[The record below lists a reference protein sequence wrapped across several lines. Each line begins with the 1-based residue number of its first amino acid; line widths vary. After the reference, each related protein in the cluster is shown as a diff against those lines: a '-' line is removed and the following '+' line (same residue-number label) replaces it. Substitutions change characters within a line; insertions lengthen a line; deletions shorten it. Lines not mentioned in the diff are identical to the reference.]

1 MDGEI
6 SGSGAGVP
14 AGDVPRSAE
23 MADGMAQGDSAAVRL
38 ADGTTATLRPIS
50 EEDGPAV
57 VRFHSRLSPET
68 IWLRYF
74 SPHPTLTDREV
85 ERLCRSG
92 DPDHLALVALRGD
105 DIIGIAQYDRAVG
118 SDEAETAF
126 AVLDAEQGNGV
137 GTLLLEHLAARARL
151 HGVKRFAADTLAV
164 NNRML
169 GVFGSVGFA
178 RQSSMEA
185 GVVHIVLDIAPTAD
199 ALEAADRRDA
209 RAVVRSLERLLRPGS
224 VAVIGASRRPG
235 TIGHELVRNLVRG
248 AFQGPVYPVNPSA
261 RQIASIPCWPSI
273 DDVPGDVDLAV
284 IAVPADSVVEVAEAC
299 GHRHVGGLVIVST
312 GFAESSPEGLEAQ
325 RELVAIARRHGMRI
339 VGPNCF
345 GVLNTDPAV
354 SLNATFA
361 ADAPVAGRVGFASQS
376 GGLGIA
382 ILGEARSRGIGL
394 STFVSMGNKAD
405 VSGNDVLEWW
415 EHDDGTAALLLY
427 LESFGNPRKFSRL
440 ARRIGRNKPILVV
453 KSGRSGAGRRAASSH
468 TAALASP
475 DEAVDALL
483 AQAGVL
489 RVDTVEELFDAA
501 SVLVDQPLPDGRRVA
516 IVTNSGGPGVLAA
529 DACSGQGMVVP
540 ELRRETQ
547 EALRHI
553 TPGAGSVLNPVDL
566 GASGT
571 AASYQRS
578 LQVILASG
586 EVDAAVVVFTPP
598 LVTET
603 DDVARAIVAAA
614 NGAEPP
620 RTVVASI
627 LGSRSGRDI
636 LAQANR
642 PVPCFTYPETAVQ
655 ALAHAVR
662 YAQWRAKPLG
672 ALPALESVEPNTA
685 RRLLGEAADPSGW
698 VTGVP
703 AMEVLAS
710 YGIPTQ
716 PTTAVR
722 DPEEAAAA
730 ADRLGFPVALKASGA
745 GIVHKSDLGG
755 VALDLGSPGDVRAA
769 YARMQGVVGEAMAG
783 AVVQP
788 MADAGVEVIVGI
800 VQDPIFGPQVL
811 FGLGGT
817 AVELLGDHSLRLA
830 PLTDVDAREMV
841 LGLRGSPLLTGYRGS
856 PAVDIDALVDLLLR
870 FGRLAE
876 DLPELAEMDAN
887 PVIATRTGAVVVDA
901 RLRRATTPVRRRDDS
916 RRLA

>member
-1 MDGEI
+1 MPDAAMPDAAMPDAAMP
-6 SGSGAGVP
+6 GAGMVA
-14 AGDVPRSAE
+14 AGASVT
-23 MADGMAQGDSAAVRL
+23 VRL
-38 ADGTTATLRPIS
+38 ADGTTATIRPIS
-50 EEDGPAV
+50 EEDGRAV
-57 VRFHSRLSPET
+57 VRFHSQLSPET

-74 SPHPTLTDREV
+74 SPHPTLSDREV

-92 DPDHLALVALRGD
+92 DPDHFALVAIRD
-105 DIIGIAQYDRAVG
+105 DEFIGIAQYDRAVG

-126 AVLDAEQGNGV
+126 AVLDSEQGNGV
-137 GTLLLEHLAARARL
+137 GTLLLEHLAAGARS

-178 RQSSMEA
+178 RQSSIEA
-185 GVVHIVLDIAPTAD
+185 GVVHVVLDIAPTAE

-235 TIGHELVRNLVRG
+235 TIGHELVRNLVKG
-248 AFQGPVYPVNPSA
+248 AFQGPVYPVNPTA
-261 RQIASIPCWPSI
+261 RQVASIPCWPSI
-273 DDVPGDVDLAV
+273 EDVPGDVDLAV
-284 IAVPADSVVEVAEAC
+284 IAVPASSVVEVAEAC
-299 GHRHVGGLVIVST
+299 GRRHVGGLVIVST
-312 GFAESSPEGLEAQ
+312 GFAESSPGGIEAQ
-325 RELVAIARRHGMRI
+325 REIVALARRHGMRV

-345 GVLNTDPAV
+345 GVLNTDPSV

-405 VSGNDVLEWW
+405 VSGNDLLEWW
-415 EHDDGTAALLLY
+415 EYDDDTAALLLY

-440 ARRIGRNKPILVV
+440 ARRIGRHKPILVV

-501 SVLVDQPLPDGRRVA
+501 SVLGDQPLPDGRRVA

-529 DACSGQGMVVP
+529 DACSGHGMVVP

-547 EALRHI
+547 EALRAV
-553 TPGAGSVLNPVDL
+553 TPDAGSVVNPVDL

-571 AASYQRS
+571 ADSYRRS
-578 LQVILASG
+578 LEIILASG
-586 EVDAAVVVFTPP
+586 EVDAVVVVFTPP

-614 NGAEPP
+614 DGAEPP
-620 RTVVASI
+620 RTVVTSI

-636 LAQANR
+636 LARASR

-655 ALAHAVR
+655 ALAQTVR
-662 YAQWRAKPLG
+662 YARWRAKPLG
-672 ALPALESVEPNTA
+672 ALPALGGVEPNTA
-685 RRLLGEAADPSGW
+685 RRLLGEAAAPDGW
-698 VTGVP
+698 VTGVA

-722 DPEEAAAA
+722 DAEEAIATATA
-730 ADRLGFPVALKASGA
+730 LGFPVVLKAIGA

-755 VALDLGSPGDVRAA
+755 VALGLASPGDVRAA
-769 YARMQGVVGEAMAG
+769 YARMQAGVGETMDG

-788 MADAGVEVIVGI
+788 MAEVGVEIIVGI
-800 VQDPIFGPQVL
+800 VQDPVFGPQVL

-830 PLTDVDAREMV
+830 PLTDLDAREMV

-856 PAVDIDALVDLLLR
+856 PAVDVEALVDLLLR
-870 FGRLAE
+870 IGRLAE

-887 PVIATRTGAVVVDA
+887 PVIATPSGAVVVDA
-901 RLRRATTPVRRRDDS
+901 RLRRATSPVRRRDDS
-916 RRLA
+916 RQLT